1 MKSDERGSS
10 TGELVILLPVL
21 MLIVLLVVHVGK
33 MTHTAVDLQQVAE
46 VAARDASMSSR
57 RRALSTAIASSQ
69 RELRRSNLHCSRV
82 VVSTEEAI
90 VSGLQS
96 ITVRLACNVSQKDF
110 RLLNLLPTNL
120 EVSALSVVDRY
131 RGE

>member
-1 MKSDERGSS
+1 MNRGERGSS

-33 MTHTAVDLQQVAE
+33 MTHTAVSLQQVAE

-57 RRALSTAIASSQ
+57 HKTLSTAIASSQ

-82 VVSTEEAI
+82 VVSTEEI
-90 VSGLQS
+90 VVSGLQS
-96 ITVRLACNVSQKDF
+96 IMVRLACNVSRKDF
-110 RLLNLLPTNL
+110 QLLSLIPSRL
-120 EVSALSVVDRY
+120 EVSAQSVVDRY